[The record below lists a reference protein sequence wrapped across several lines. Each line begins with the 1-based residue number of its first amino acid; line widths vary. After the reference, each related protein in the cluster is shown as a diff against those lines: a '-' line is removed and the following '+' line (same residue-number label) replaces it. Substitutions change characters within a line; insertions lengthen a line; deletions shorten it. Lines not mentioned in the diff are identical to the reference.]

1 MAIFKSAFEFFIDKV
16 VTMEITKVS
25 ETASLKNPHGVDA
38 RLIYSHENAQVI
50 ILTLKPGESLRRHI
64 TPVDVFF
71 YVLEGKGIVEI
82 ENEKKEA
89 AKDSIVHS
97 PAKILHC
104 WYNESDKPLRIMVAK
119 TPKPEES
126 TILL

>member
-1 MAIFKSAFEFFIDKV
+1 
-16 VTMEITKVS
+16 MEITKVN
-25 ETASLKNPHGVDA
+25 EVASSKNPHGVDA
-38 RLIYSHENAQVI
+38 RPIYAHENAQVI
-50 ILTLKPGESLRRHI
+50 ILTLKPGDALRRHI

-82 ENEKKEA
+82 GDEKKEVE
-89 AKDSIVHS
+89 KDSIVHS

-119 TPKPEES
+119 TPKPKES

>member
-1 MAIFKSAFEFFIDKV
+1 
-16 VTMEITKVS
+16 MEITKVS
-25 ETASLKNPHGVDA
+25 EIASSKNPHGVDA
-38 RLIYSHENAQVI
+38 RPIYSHENVQVI
-50 ILTLKPGESLRRHI
+50 ILTLKIGESLRKHI

-82 ENEKKEA
+82 GDEKQEVE
-89 AKDSIVHS
+89 KDSIVHS

-104 WYNESDKPLRIMVAK
+104 WYNESGKPLRIMVAK
-119 TPKPEES
+119 TPKPKES